1 MEEWKVE
8 GGGRERERERERVK
22 RDRLIYIPIIVN
34 HTNHNS
40 VRIMFTFVKNNPLL
54 LNVYM
59 Y

>member
-8 GGGRERERERERVK
+8 GGERERERVK
-22 RDRLIYIPIIVN
+22 RDRLIHIPIIVN